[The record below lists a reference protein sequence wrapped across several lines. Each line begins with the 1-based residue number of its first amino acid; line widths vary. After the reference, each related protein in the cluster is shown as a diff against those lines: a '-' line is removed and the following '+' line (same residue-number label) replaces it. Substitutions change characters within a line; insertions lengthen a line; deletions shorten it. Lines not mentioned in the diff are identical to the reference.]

1 MPVQERCLGSR
12 DVVQSLGVQ
21 SLGADSA
28 IGRRPHL
35 SIAVSGWSIGR
46 FFTTCIFIVTLFA
59 GTLAAQSSAWQPQA
73 SVDLSAVDSAVSHP
87 YGLTI
92 HPQISSRLAYVAVAG
107 DVAPFGEPA
116 SLFSGQTI
124 AEICV
129 DTLEIVRTFTVG
141 YFPTETVVTSDGMFL
156 YAVTSTESTLF
167 EVDLTTGGVSTIGL
181 TDSTGNPVDFLSG
194 LILSPD
200 ETEVWV
206 TSNGGSFDG
215 SSENLLV
222 VDRMTAAVVERVTI
236 AGSLGR
242 LAVRDDGRLV
252 VPVGFPDD
260 DFTAPPQIR
269 IYDTVGGFVLVDV
282 LQLTVD
288 TSDFPAPSDVDMLA
302 DGSRAYVTVFG
313 GSAEVFVVDVSNATL
328 LSPLTLAG
336 PDFVQST
343 VDLTEDDSSLI
354 VGDFFGGRLRVLDP
368 LTGDLQAEVQGLDLP
383 VSAIASS
390 GRLFV
395 AEQGLEQVLVISL
408 PGAFLR
414 GDANGDEM
422 VNVADGVAILSYLFT
437 GGALPCLDAAD
448 TDDGG
453 QVDLADAI
461 SIFSYLFQ
469 GGPPPGVPFPVP
481 GTDLADTDALDCGP

>member
-1 MPVQERCLGSR
+1 MPLRDLCWRDRAIFGSS
-12 DVVQSLGVQ
+12 VC
-21 SLGADSA
+21 
-28 IGRRPHL
+28 RRLRL
-35 SIAVSGWSIGR
+35 SIAVAVWSIYS
-46 FFTTCIFIVTLFA
+46 FFAVCPYT
-59 GTLAAQSSAWQPQA
+59 GTLGAQSSDWQPQA
-73 SVDLSAVDSAVSHP
+73 SIDLSGSDDAVSHP
-87 YGLTI
+87 YGLTV
-92 HPQISSRLAYVAVAG
+92 HPQVSSRLSYVAIAG

-116 SLFSGQTI
+116 ALYSGQTI
-124 AEICV
+124 AEYCV
-129 DTLEIVRTFTVG
+129 DTLEITRSFSVG
-141 YFPTETVVTSDGMFL
+141 YFPTEMVVTSDGLFL

-167 EVDLTTGGVSTIGL
+167 EVDLTSGGVSTIGL
-181 TDSTGNPVDFLSG
+181 TDSTGSPIDFLAS

-200 ETEVWV
+200 ESQVWV

-222 VDRMTAAVVERVTI
+222 VDRVTASVVERVTI
-236 AGSLGR
+236 AGGLGR
-242 LAVRDDGRLV
+242 LAGRDDGRVV
-252 VPVGFPDD
+252 VPVGFPGD

-269 IYDTVGGFVLVDV
+269 IYDTVGGFNLVNTLVLA
-282 LQLTVD
+282 VD
-288 TSDFPAPSDVDMLA
+288 TSDFPAPSDIVMLA
-302 DGSRAYVTVFG
+302 DGSRAYVSVFG
-313 GSAEVFVVDVSNATL
+313 GSAEIFVVDVSNATL
-328 LSPLTLAG
+328 LSPLTLEG

-343 VDLTEDDSSLI
+343 VDLTEDESSLI

-368 LTGDLQAEVQGLDLP
+368 QTGDLQAEVQGLELP
-383 VSAIASS
+383 VSAITSS

-414 GDANGDEM
+414 GDVNSDGM

-437 GGALPCLDAAD
+437 GGVLPCLDAAD

-453 QVDLADAI
+453 VVDLADAI